1 MRKEALI
8 TKLVEKHKIYESHP
22 SYSKLDE
29 MSRKANN
36 LYNQCIYFA
45 KHSDNLLEDL
55 KLLDKVMKSFP
66 DEHDNYRS
74 FGYAVCAQ
82 QVLRLFQQNLR
93 SYFAAINDYKKNPSK
108 YTGRPRFP
116 KFRKSGERFQVIF
129 TNQSVKLVNQTIRV
143 ASKTFE
149 NKLFIKLR
157 TRSAKKICQVVF
169 APRNNY
175 FLVYV
180 IYDTEDSTISQ
191 RSNKVAAIDIG
202 LSNLATVT
210 FSEEDDPILYRSDLM
225 KINHDFNRITSNYV
239 SILKKTQ
246 NKDTSKRRK
255 RYSEKYSGLVE
266 DRLHKLSRA
275 IINDL
280 SHRGV
285 STVIVGKNTGQKIN
299 NKLKNFVQ
307 VPLFRLISMIKYKAE
322 LAGITF
328 IQVNESYT
336 SGTSFLDHELPT
348 KEYYDKSRRM
358 YRGLFLSNDSKRI
371 NADVNASFQIMKKV
385 YREFTYTNSVKYA
398 NPTVKTIC

>member
-1 MRKEALI
+1 
-8 TKLVEKHKIYESHP
+8 
-22 SYSKLDE
+22 

-36 LYNQCIYFA
+36 LYNQCVYFA
-45 KHSDNLLEDL
+45 KHSNNLSEDL
-55 KLLDKVMKSFP
+55 KNLDKVMKNFP
-66 DEHDNYRS
+66 DEYDNYRS
-74 FGYAVCAQ
+74 FGYARCAQ

-93 SYFAAINDYKKNPSK
+93 SYFAAIDDYKKNPVK
-108 YTGRPRFP
+108 YTGRPCFP

-129 TNQSVKLVNQTIRV
+129 TNQSTHLINNVIII
-143 ASKTFE
+143 APKTFE
-149 NKLFIKLR
+149 NKLSIKLR
-157 TRSAKKICQVVF
+157 TRSVNKICQVVF

-180 IYDTEDSTISQ
+180 VYEVDDLIISQ
-191 RSNKVAAIDIG
+191 TTNKVAAIDVG

-210 FSEEDDPILYRSDLM
+210 FSSENEPILYRSDLM
-225 KINHDFNRITSNYV
+225 KINHDFNRLTVEYT

-255 RYSEKYSGLVE
+255 RYSEKYSGLIE
-266 DRLHKLSRA
+266 DRLHKISRE

-299 NKLKNFVQ
+299 NTLKNFVQ
-307 VPLFRLISMIKYKAE
+307 VPLFRLINMIKYKAE

-336 SGTSFLDHELPT
+336 SGTSFLDNELPT
-348 KEYYDKSRRM
+348 KEFYDKSRRK
-358 YRGLFLSNDSKRI
+358 YRGLFLSNNLKRI
-371 NADVNASFQIMKKV
+371 NADVNASFQIMKKID
-385 YREFTYTNSVKYA
+385 EKFTYNNSIKYA
-398 NPTVKTIC
+398 NPIVKTIC

>member
-1 MRKEALI
+1 
-8 TKLVEKHKIYESHP
+8 
-22 SYSKLDE
+22 

-36 LYNQCIYFA
+36 LYNQCVYFA
-45 KHSDNLLEDL
+45 RHSDNLLEDL

-66 DEHDNYRS
+66 DEYDNYRS
-74 FGYAVCAQ
+74 LGYAACAQ

-93 SYFAAINDYKKNPSK
+93 SYFASIKDYKKNSTK

-129 TNQSVKLVNQTIRV
+129 TNQTAKLSDRTIRV
-143 ASKTFE
+143 APRAFE
-149 NKLFIKLR
+149 NKLSIKLR
-157 TRSAKKICQVVF
+157 TNSIKKICQVVF

-180 IYDTEDSTISQ
+180 IYEADPIMPKNA
-191 RSNKVAAIDIG
+191 NKIAAIDIG
-202 LSNLATVT
+202 LSNLATIT
-210 FSEEDDPILYRSDLM
+210 FSEEDDPILYRSDLT

-266 DRLHKLSRA
+266 DRLHKMSRE

-285 STVIVGKNTGQKIN
+285 STVVVGKNAGQKIN
-299 NKLKNFVQ
+299 SRLKNFVQ
-307 VPLFRLISMIKYKAE
+307 VPLFRLINMIKYKAE
-322 LAGITF
+322 LAGIAF

-336 SGTSFLDHELPT
+336 SGTSFLDNELPT
-348 KEYYDKSRRM
+348 KECYDKSRRK
-358 YRGLFLSNDSKRI
+358 YRGLFISNDSKRI
-371 NADVNASFQIMKKV
+371 NADVNASFQIMKKI
-385 YREFTYTNSVKYA
+385 YKEFAYNDSIKYA
-398 NPTVKTIC
+398 NPIVKTIC

>member
-1 MRKEALI
+1 M
-8 TKLVEKHKIYESHP
+8 KLVEKHKIYKSHP

-36 LYNQCIYFA
+36 LYNQCVYFA
-45 KHSDNLLEDL
+45 KHSDNLSEDL
-55 KLLDKVMKSFP
+55 KNLDKVMKSFP
-66 DEHDNYRS
+66 DEYDNYRS
-74 FGYAVCAQ
+74 LGYAVCAQ
-82 QVLRLFQQNLR
+82 RILRLFHQNLR
-93 SYFAAINDYKKNPSK
+93 SYFAAINDYKKNPAK
-108 YTGRPRFP
+108 YTGRPCFP
-116 KFRKSGERFQVIF
+116 KFRKSGDRFQVIF
-129 TNQSVKLVNQTIRV
+129 TNQSAKLDDHVVNV
-143 ASKTFE
+143 APRTFE
-149 NKLFIKLR
+149 SKLFIKLR
-157 TRSAKKICQVVF
+157 TRSAKKLCQVVF
-169 APRNNY
+169 APRNGY

-180 IYDTEDSTISQ
+180 IYEADANISQ
-191 RSNKVAAIDIG
+191 CSNKVAAIDIG

-210 FSEEDDPILYRSDLM
+210 FSEENEPILYRSDLT

-266 DRLHKLSRA
+266 DRLHKISRE

-307 VPLFRLISMIKYKAE
+307 VPLFRLIEMIKYKAE

-328 IQVNESYT
+328 LQANESYT
-336 SGTSFLDHELPT
+336 SGTSFLDNELPT
-348 KEYYDKSRRM
+348 KEYYDKSRRK
-358 YRGLFLSNDSKRI
+358 YRGLFLSTNSKRI
-371 NADVNASFQIMKKV
+371 NADVNASFQIMKKI
-385 YREFTYTNSVKYA
+385 YKEFAYNNSIKYA
-398 NPTVKTIC
+398 NSIVKTIC

>member
-1 MRKEALI
+1 M
-8 TKLVEKHKIYESHP
+8 KLVEKHKIYKSHP
-22 SYSKLDE
+22 SYSKLDS

-36 LYNQCIYFA
+36 LYNQCVYFA
-45 KHSDNLLEDL
+45 KHSENLSEDL
-55 KLLDKVMKSFP
+55 KNLDKVMKSFP
-66 DEHDNYRS
+66 DEYDNYRS
-74 FGYAVCAQ
+74 LGYAVCAQ
-82 QVLRLFQQNLR
+82 RILRLFHQNLR
-93 SYFAAINDYKKNPSK
+93 SYFAAINDYKKNPAK
-108 YTGRPRFP
+108 YTGRPCFP

-129 TNQSVKLVNQTIRV
+129 TNQTAKLVDQVVNIAPR
-143 ASKTFE
+143 TFE
-149 NKLFIKLR
+149 NKLSIKLR
-157 TRSAKKICQVVF
+157 THSAKKLCQVTF

-175 FLVYV
+175 FLVCV
-180 IYDTEDSTISQ
+180 IYEADPIMSKNT
-191 RSNKVAAIDIG
+191 NKFAAIDIG

-210 FSEEDDPILYRSDLM
+210 FSEEDDPILYRSDLV
-225 KINHDFNRITSNYV
+225 KLNHDFNQITSNYA

-266 DRLHKLSRA
+266 DRLHKLSRE

-307 VPLFRLISMIKYKAE
+307 VPLFRLINMIKYKAE

-336 SGTSFLDHELPT
+336 SGTSFLDDELPT
-348 KEYYDKSRRM
+348 KEFYDKSRRKS
-358 YRGLFLSNDSKRI
+358 RGLFLSNNSRRI
-371 NADVNASFQIMKKV
+371 NADVNASFQIMKKI
-385 YREFTYTNSVKYA
+385 YKEFTYNDSIKYA
-398 NPTVKTIC
+398 NPIVKTIC

>member
-1 MRKEALI
+1 M
-8 TKLVEKHKIYESHP
+8 KLVEKHKIYKPHP
-22 SYSKLDE
+22 SYAKLDE

-36 LYNQCIYFA
+36 LYNQCVYFA
-45 KHSDNLLEDL
+45 KNSENLLEDL
-55 KLLDKVMKSFP
+55 KNLDKTMKSFP

-74 FGYAVCAQ
+74 FGYARCAQ
-82 QVLRLFQQNLR
+82 QVLRRFQQNLR
-93 SYFAAINDYKKNPSK
+93 SYFAAIKDYKKNPAK
-108 YTGRPRFP
+108 YTGRPCFP
-116 KFRKSGERFQVIF
+116 KFRKSGDRFQVIF
-129 TNQSVKLVNQTIRV
+129 TNQSVKLVNHKITI
-143 ASKTFE
+143 ASKAFN
-149 NKLFIKLR
+149 NKLSIKLR

-180 IYDTEDSTISQ
+180 IYEADPIMSKNT
-191 RSNKVAAIDIG
+191 NKIAAIDIG

-210 FSEEDDPILYRSDLM
+210 FSEENEPILYRSDLM

-255 RYSEKYSGLVE
+255 RYSEKYSGLIE
-266 DRLHKLSRA
+266 DRLHKISRA

-307 VPLFRLISMIKYKAE
+307 VPLFRLINMIKYKAK

-336 SGTSFLDHELPT
+336 SGTSFLDNELPT
-348 KEYYDKSRRM
+348 KDFYNKERRK
-358 YRGLFLSNDSKRI
+358 YRGLFISNDSKRI
-371 NADVNASFQIMKKV
+371 NADVNASFQIMKKI
-385 YREFTYTNSVKYA
+385 YAEFAYNDSIRHA
-398 NPTVKTIC
+398 NPIVKTIC

>member
-1 MRKEALI
+1 M
-8 TKLVEKHKIYESHP
+8 KLVEKHKIYKSHP
-22 SYSKLDE
+22 SYSKLDN

-36 LYNQCIYFA
+36 LYNQCVYFA
-45 KHSDNLLEDL
+45 KHSENLLEDL
-55 KLLDKVMKSFP
+55 KNLDKVLKSFP

-74 FGYAVCAQ
+74 FGYARCAQ

-93 SYFAAINDYKKNPSK
+93 SYFAAIKDYTKNPTK
-108 YTGRPRFP
+108 YNGRPRFP
-116 KFRKSGERFQVIF
+116 KFRKSGERFQVVF
-129 TNQSVKLVNQTIRV
+129 TNQSTRLIDNVITI
-143 ASKTFE
+143 APKTFE
-149 NKLFIKLR
+149 NKLSIRLR
-157 TRSAKKICQVVF
+157 TNSTKKICQVVF
-169 APRNNY
+169 APRNDY

-180 IYDTEDSTISQ
+180 IYEVDDLIVSQ
-191 RSNKVAAIDIG
+191 HSSKVAAIDVG

-210 FSEEDDPILYRSDLM
+210 FSEEDDPILYRSDLT
-225 KINHDFNRITSNYV
+225 KINHDFNRITSEYA

-266 DRLHKLSRA
+266 DRLHKISRA

-285 STVIVGKNTGQKIN
+285 STVIVGKNTGQKIG

-307 VPLFRLISMIKYKAE
+307 VPLFRLINMIKYKAE
-322 LAGITF
+322 LVGITF

-336 SGTSFLDHELPT
+336 SGTSFLDHELPA
-348 KEYYDKSRRM
+348 KEFYDKSRRK
-358 YRGLFLSNDSKRI
+358 YRGLFLSNESKRI

-385 YREFTYTNSVKYA
+385 HEELTYNNSIKYA
-398 NPTVKTIC
+398 NPIVKTIC

>member
-1 MRKEALI
+1 
-8 TKLVEKHKIYESHP
+8 
-22 SYSKLDE
+22 

-36 LYNQCIYFA
+36 LYNQCVYFA
-45 KHSDNLLEDL
+45 KHSDNLSEDL
-55 KLLDKVMKSFP
+55 KNLDKVMKSFP

-74 FGYAVCAQ
+74 FGHAKSAQ

-93 SYFAAINDYKKNPSK
+93 SYFAAIKDYKKNPSK
-108 YTGRPRFP
+108 YTGRPCFP

-129 TNQSVKLVNQTIRV
+129 TNQAAKLVDRVIVV

-149 NKLFIKLR
+149 NKLSIRLR
-157 TRSAKKICQVVF
+157 TRSAKKLCQVVF
-169 APRNNY
+169 APRNDY
-175 FLVYV
+175 FLVCV
-180 IYDTEDSTISQ
+180 IYEVDDLAISQ
-191 RSNKVAAIDIG
+191 KSNKVAAIDLG

-210 FSEEDDPILYRSDLM
+210 FSEEDDPILYRSDLT

-266 DRLHKLSRA
+266 DRLHKISRA

-307 VPLFRLISMIKYKAE
+307 VPLFRLINMIKYKAE

-336 SGTSFLDHELPT
+336 SGTSFLDNELPT
-348 KEYYDKSRRM
+348 KEYYDKSRRK
-358 YRGLFLSNDSKRI
+358 YRGLFLSNNSRRI

>member
-1 MRKEALI
+1 
-8 TKLVEKHKIYESHP
+8 
-22 SYSKLDE
+22 

-36 LYNQCIYFA
+36 LYNQCVYFA
-45 KHSDNLLEDL
+45 KHSENLSEDL
-55 KLLDKVMKSFP
+55 KNLDKTMKRFP

-74 FGYAVCAQ
+74 FGYAACAQ

-93 SYFAAINDYKKNPSK
+93 SYFAAIDDYKKNPAN
-108 YTGRPRFP
+108 YTGRPCFP
-116 KFRKSGERFQVIF
+116 KFRKSGDRFQVIF
-129 TNQSVKLVNQTIRV
+129 TNQTAKLVDRVIVV

-180 IYDTEDSTISQ
+180 IYEVDDPTISQ

-210 FSEEDDPILYRSDLM
+210 FSEEDDPILYRSDLT
-225 KINHDFNRITSNYV
+225 KINHDFNRITSKYV

-266 DRLHKLSRA
+266 DRLHKISRE

-285 STVIVGKNTGQKIN
+285 STVIVGKNTGQKVN
-299 NKLKNFVQ
+299 CKLKNFVQ
-307 VPLFRLISMIKYKAE
+307 VPLFRLIEMIKYKAE

-328 IQVNESYT
+328 IQVNERYT
-336 SGTSFLDHELPT
+336 SGTSFLDNELPT
-348 KEYYDKSRRM
+348 KEYYDKSRRK
-358 YRGLFLSNDSKRI
+358 YRGLFLSNDSKQI

-385 YREFTYTNSVKYA
+385 YKEFVYTNSVKYA
-398 NPTVKTIC
+398 NPIVKTIC

>member
-1 MRKEALI
+1 
-8 TKLVEKHKIYESHP
+8 
-22 SYSKLDE
+22 

-36 LYNQCIYFA
+36 LYNQCVYFA
-45 KHSDNLLEDL
+45 KHSENLSEDL
-55 KLLDKVMKSFP
+55 KNLDKVMKSFP

-74 FGYAVCAQ
+74 FGYARCAQ

-93 SYFAAINDYKKNPSK
+93 SYFAAIKDYTKNPAK
-108 YTGRPRFP
+108 YTDRPCFP
-116 KFRKSGERFQVIF
+116 KFRKSSDRFQVIF
-129 TNQSVKLVNQTIRV
+129 TNQSTKLDDQVVNIAPR
-143 ASKTFE
+143 TFE
-149 NKLFIKLR
+149 NKLSVKLR

-169 APRNNY
+169 TPRNDY
-175 FLVYV
+175 FLVYA
-180 IYDTEDSTISQ
+180 IYEVDDPIISQ
-191 RSNKVAAIDIG
+191 TTNKVAAIDVG

-210 FSEEDDPILYRSDLM
+210 FSSENEPILYRSDLM
-225 KINHDFNRITSNYV
+225 KINRDFNRLTSNYV

-255 RYSEKYSGLVE
+255 RYSEKYSGLIE
-266 DRLHKLSRA
+266 DRLHKLSRE

-299 NKLKNFVQ
+299 NKFKNFVQ
-307 VPLFRLISMIKYKAE
+307 VPLFRLIEMIKYKAE

-328 IQVNESYT
+328 VQVNESYT
-336 SGTSFLDHELPT
+336 SGTSFLDNELPT
-348 KEYYDKSRRM
+348 KEYYDKSRRK
-358 YRGLFLSNDSKRI
+358 YRGLFLSNESKRI

-398 NPTVKTIC
+398 NPIVKTIC

>member
-1 MRKEALI
+1 MLI
-8 TKLVEKHKIYESHP
+8 IKLVEKHKIYKSHL

-36 LYNQCIYFA
+36 LYNQCVYFA
-45 KHSDNLLEDL
+45 KNSDNLSEDL
-55 KLLDKVMKSFP
+55 KRLDKVMKSFP

-74 FGYAVCAQ
+74 FGHSACAQ
-82 QVLRLFQQNLR
+82 QILRLFHQNLR
-93 SYFAAINDYKKNPSK
+93 GYFSAIKDYKKNPMK
-108 YTGRPRFP
+108 YTGRPCFP

-129 TNQSVKLVNQTIRV
+129 TNQTAKLTGQTINI

-149 NKLFIKLR
+149 NKLVIKLR
-157 TRSAKKICQVVF
+157 TRSAKKLCQVTF
-169 APRNNY
+169 APRNDY

-180 IYDTEDSTISQ
+180 IYEVDDRVVSQ
-191 RSNKVAAIDIG
+191 CSSKVAAIDIG

-210 FSEEDDPILYRSDLM
+210 FSEEDDPILYRSDLT

-255 RYSEKYSGLVE
+255 RYSEKYSGLIE
-266 DRLHKLSRA
+266 DRLHKISRE

-307 VPLFRLISMIKYKAE
+307 VPLFRLIEMIKYKAE
-322 LAGITF
+322 LAGIAC

-336 SGTSFLDHELPT
+336 SGTSFLDNELPT
-348 KEYYDKSRRM
+348 KEFYDKSRRK
-358 YRGLFLSNDSKRI
+358 YRGLFLSNNSKRI

-385 YREFTYTNSVKYA
+385 HEELTYDNSIKYA
-398 NPTVKTIC
+398 NPIVKTIC